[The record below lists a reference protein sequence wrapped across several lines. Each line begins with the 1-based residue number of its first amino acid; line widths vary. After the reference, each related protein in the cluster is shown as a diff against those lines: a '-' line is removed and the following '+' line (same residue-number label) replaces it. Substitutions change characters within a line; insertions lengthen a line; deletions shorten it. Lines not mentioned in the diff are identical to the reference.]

1 MYMIYNS
8 YGYLSLI
15 SVRRT
20 AGESGVAGWGGAG
33 EWVVWYAHEDLLS
46 RETDTDRETERQR
59 ERERQRE
66 TETVTQTQR
75 ERQCVCVCVL
85 SLIHI

>member
-46 RETDTDRETERQR
+46 RETARERNRETERER
-59 ERERQRE
+59 DRERQK
-66 TETVTQTQR
+66 Q
-75 ERQCVCVCVL
+75 
-85 SLIHI
+85 